1 MKTSKTNVTYP
12 SYILRLQEN
21 KRKCWRNRHSPDGL
35 NMYLNAS
42 KLYTK
47 AVKRLHKN
55 REMKLLKL
63 GQNGFYRH
71 INKRLKSRS
80 VIPTMSDDFSTMYA
94 YVKDIEKANGFMH
107 VFKEVFTVDTNT

>member
-1 MKTSKTNVTYP
+1 MITPKTNVTYP

-21 KRKCWRNRHSPDGL
+21 KRNFWRNRHCPGGL
-35 NMYLNAS
+35 NMYLNTS

-63 GQNGFYRH
+63 
-71 INKRLKSRS
+71 
-80 VIPTMSDDFSTMYA
+80 D
-94 YVKDIEKANGFMH
+94 
-107 VFKEVFTVDTNT
+107 